1 MDNLNLS
8 VLATWSYGATAI
20 AFLAF
25 SAHLAAGWRGGLRGL
40 LLLAAVFL
48 SACWAASAAGFSHTE
63 WPILASATV
72 LFNTL
77 RLCAWFAFLLSLLN
91 VRPGENPGG
100 DLKDLFTPGW
110 AVIGIGLAALA
121 NLIFAGFPSSVESL
135 LGRNSQLPFAPPL
148 ALSILGL
155 ILVEQVVRNAPATD
169 RWGLKPLALGLGAS
183 FCFDLYLF
191 AEAFL
196 FKRLDVDAWS
206 VRGAINLL
214 TIPLLAM
221 ATARTKAWNIKVT
234 ISRHIVFHS
243 AALLATGLYL
253 LGIAGAGYYLRY
265 FGGSWGGA
273 LQIVLLF
280 AGLLLLALLV
290 TSGSYRSRLRV
301 FISKHFF
308 SYQYDYREE
317 WLRFTHSLS
326 SGTPQGGG
334 LPELVI
340 KSLADLV
347 ESPAG
352 SLWLA
357 DKSGDMRQY
366 SRLNIPAVT
375 DIEPADSP
383 MLDFLVRTQWI
394 LDVDELHTSP
404 DDYGSLRLPVWLNS
418 LEDAWLVIP
427 LFFEQKIFGFVVLA
441 HPRAKVEVNWEVL
454 DLLKTASSQ
463 AASYLTHMRA
473 ADALLEAKKFDS
485 FNRMSAFVVHD
496 IKNLVA
502 QLSLLLK
509 NAEKHKDNPE
519 FQKDMFM
526 TIAHAVDRM
535 KHLLLQLRAG
545 TTPIDQPRPV
555 MLAGI
560 IQKVCR
566 AKVGHVPALEVQV
579 AEDLEVLGHGER
591 LERVIGHLVQNSLDA
606 TAGDGRVWVRLVR
619 EGDNAV
625 IEVGDTGCGMSQ
637 EFIRNHLFRPF
648 DSTKNSGMG
657 IGAYESAQYV
667 SELGGRLAVESKE
680 DQGTMMRIVLPL
692 HQRLINAQFETERT

>member
-1 MDNLNLS
+1 MEYVS
-8 VLATWSYGATAI
+8 SSALALWGYGASAVG
-20 AFLAF
+20 FLVFATQ
-25 SAHLAAGWRGGLRGL
+25 LAARWRGGLRGS
-40 LLLAAVFL
+40 LLLAAIVL
-48 SACWAASAAGFSHTE
+48 SACWAACAAGFSQTGS
-63 WPILASATV
+63 PLLAAGAV

-91 VRPGENPGG
+91 ANSAEKPGG
-100 DLKDLFTPGW
+100 DLRNLLAPRW
-110 AVIGIGLAALA
+110 AVVGIVVAALA
-121 NLIFAGFPSSVESL
+121 NVVLMGFSSSADY
-135 LGRNSQLPFAPPL
+135 LGGRASQLPFAPPL
-148 ALSILGL
+148 ALAVLGL
-155 ILVEQVVRNAPATD
+155 VLLEQVIRNAPTTD
-169 RWGLKPLALGLGAS
+169 RWGLKPMVLGLGAS

-196 FKRLDVDAWS
+196 FKRLDLNAWT
-206 VRGAINLL
+206 VRGVVNLL

-221 ATARTKAWNIKVT
+221 ATTRTKAWNIRVT
-234 ISRHIVFHS
+234 VSRHIVFHS
-243 AALLATGLYL
+243 TALLATGLYL

-280 AGLLLLALLV
+280 AGLLFLAVVL

-301 FISKHFF
+301 FVSKHFF

-326 SGTPQGGG
+326 SGTPQAGG

-352 SLWLA
+352 ALWLA
-357 DKSGDMRQY
+357 EGGGGMRQNA
-366 SRLNIPAVT
+366 RLNMPRIAEV
-375 DIEPADSP
+375 EPAASP
-383 MLDFLVRTQWI
+383 LLDFLGRTQWI
-394 LDVDELHTSP
+394 LDVDELHASP
-404 DDYGSLRLPVWLNS
+404 EDYGFLRLPSWLES

-427 LFFEQKIFGFVVLA
+427 MFFEQKLFGFVVLA
-441 HPRAKVEVNWEVL
+441 HPRAKVDINWEVL

-473 ADALLEAKKFDS
+473 EDALLEAKKFDS

-509 NAEKHKDNPE
+509 NAERHKDNPE

-535 KHLLLQLRAG
+535 KQLLLQLRAG
-545 TTPIDQPRPV
+545 TTPIDRPRPV
-555 MLAGI
+555 MLADI
-560 IQKVCR
+560 INRVHL
-566 AKVGHVPALEVQV
+566 AKLGQASNLEVGV
-579 AEDLEVLGHGER
+579 EEGIEVLGHAER
-591 LERVIGHLVQNSLDA
+591 LERVVGHLVQNALEA
-606 TAGDGRVWVRLVR
+606 TPPEGRVWIRLSR
-619 EGDNAV
+619 DGDNAMV
-625 IEVGDTGCGMSQ
+625 EVGDSGCGMSQ

-648 DSTKNSGMG
+648 DSTKNAGMG

-667 SELGGRLAVESKE
+667 SELGGRLAVESE
-680 DQGTMMRIVLPL
+680 ERQGTIIRIVLPL
-692 HQRLINAQFETERT
+692 HHRLATAMELEQT

>member
-1 MDNLNLS
+1 MDNLNPS
-8 VLATWSYGATAI
+8 VLATWGYGATAV
-20 AFLAF
+20 AFLVF
-25 SAHLAAGWRGGLRGL
+25 SAQLAAGWRGGLRGS

-48 SACWAASAAGFSHTE
+48 SACWSAAAAGFSHTE
-63 WPILASATV
+63 WPVLATATV
-72 LFNTL
+72 FFNTL

-91 VRPGENPGG
+91 AKPGERPGG

-110 AVIGIGLAALA
+110 AIVGIGLAAFT
-121 NLIFAGFPSSVESL
+121 NLVFTGFPSSVETL
-135 LGRNSQLPFAPPL
+135 LGRTSQLPFAPPL

-155 ILVEQVVRNAPATD
+155 VLVEQVVRNAPATD

-196 FKRLDVDAWS
+196 FKRLDPDAWS

-234 ISRHIVFHS
+234 VSRHIVFHTT
-243 AALLATGLYL
+243 ALLGTGLYL

-280 AGLLLLALLV
+280 AGLLFLALLI

-308 SYQYDYREE
+308 SYQYDYRDE

-340 KSLADLV
+340 TSLADLV

-352 SLWLA
+352 GLWLA
-357 DKSGDMRQY
+357 DKNGDMRQH
-366 SRLNIPAVT
+366 SRLNMPAIQET
-375 DIEPADSP
+375 EPAASP

-394 LDVDELHTSP
+394 LDVDELHAWP
-404 DDYGSLRLPVWLNS
+404 DDYGSLALPPWFDN

-441 HPRAKVEVNWEVL
+441 HPRAKVDVNWEVL

-502 QLSLLLK
+502 QLSLLLT
-509 NAEKHKDNPE
+509 NAERHKDNPE

-555 MLAGI
+555 TLASI
-560 IQKVCR
+560 IQRVCR
-566 AKVGHVPALEVQV
+566 AKAGHIPALEVQLG
-579 AEDLEVLGHGER
+579 EDLEVLGHGDR

-606 TAGDGRVWVRLVR
+606 TASDGRVWIRLLR

-625 IEVGDTGCGMSQ
+625 IEVGDTGSGMSQ

-648 DSTKNSGMG
+648 DSTKNAGMG
-657 IGAYESAQYV
+657 IGAYESAQYI
-667 SELGGRLAVESKE
+667 SELGGRLVVDSVEK
-680 DQGTMMRIVLPL
+680 QGTLMRIVLPL
-692 HQRLINAQFETERT
+692 NHRQGSAQNETERT

>member
-1 MDNLNLS
+1 MEYLS
-8 VLATWSYGATAI
+8 SPSIALWSYGATA
-20 AFLAF
+20 AGFLAF
-25 SAHLAAGWRGGLRGL
+25 SALLAADWRGGLRGS
-40 LLLAAVFL
+40 LLLAAVLL
-48 SACWAASAAGFSHTE
+48 SACWATSAAGFRYTE
-63 WPILASATV
+63 WPMLAVSTV
-72 LFNTL
+72 FLNTL
-77 RLCAWFAFLLSLLN
+77 RLAAWFAFLLTLLNASPGEKPGGNWKSLLAP
-91 VRPGENPGG
+91 V
-100 DLKDLFTPGW
+100 W
-110 AVIGIGLAALA
+110 VVAGIGAALLA
-121 NLIFAGFPSSVESL
+121 NFILLGFPAVAENFIGHS
-135 LGRNSQLPFAPPL
+135 SQLPFAPPL
-148 ALSILGL
+148 AIAILGL
-155 ILVEQVVRNAPATD
+155 VLLEQVQRNAPATD
-169 RWGLKPLALGLGAS
+169 RWGLKPLVLGLGAS

-196 FKRLDVDAWS
+196 FKRLDMDAWN
-206 VRGAINLL
+206 VRGLVNLL
-214 TIPLLAM
+214 TLPLLAM
-221 ATARTKAWNIKVT
+221 ATGRTKAWNIKVT
-234 ISRHIVFHS
+234 VSRHIVFHS
-243 AALLATGLYL
+243 TALLVTGLYL

-280 AGLLLLALLV
+280 AGLLFLAVLL
-290 TSGSYRSRLRV
+290 TSGSYRSKLRV

-308 SYQYDYREE
+308 SYQFDYRKE
-317 WLRFTHSLS
+317 WLGFTQSLS

-352 SLWLA
+352 WLWLA
-357 DKSGDMRQY
+357 DEAGDMRQY
-366 SRLNIPAVT
+366 ARLNMPDIPEV
-375 DIEPADSP
+375 EPGTSP

-394 LDVDELHTSP
+394 LDVDELHAAP
-404 DDYGSLRLPVWLNS
+404 EEYGSLALPSWLEH
-418 LEDAWLVIP
+418 LKDAWLVIP
-427 LFFEQKIFGFVVLA
+427 LFFEQKIFGFVVLT
-441 HPRAKVEVNWEVL
+441 HPRARVEINWEVL

-496 IKNLVA
+496 VKNLVA

-509 NAEKHKDNPE
+509 NAERHKDNPE

-545 TTPIDQPRPV
+545 TTPVDRPRPV

-560 IQKVCR
+560 IQRVCR
-566 AKVGHVPALEVQV
+566 AKLEAAANLDVNIN
-579 AEDLEVLGHGER
+579 DDMEVLGHAER
-591 LERVIGHLVQNSLDA
+591 LERVIGHLVQNALDA
-606 TAGDGRVWVRLVR
+606 TPDDGRVWIRLSQ
-619 EGDNAV
+619 ENGNATV
-625 IEVGDTGCGMSQ
+625 EVGDNGCGMSQ

-657 IGAYESAQYV
+657 VGAYESAQYV
-667 SELGGRLAVESKE
+667 SELGGRLAVDSKE
-680 DQGTMMRIVLPL
+680 GQGTVMRIILPR
-692 HQRLINAQFETERT
+692 HQRPSTEAEQT